1 VDAAAAAGIVTAD
14 HGEAGPGLREAI
26 AVWALWAVVAATVW
40 VTYSRLPASDFYNVT
55 GTGVRSGA
63 ARVLVLVGWPI
74 SLAVLALLAVAADRL
89 LALPL
94 RAAGR
99 RAVVAVAAV
108 SALLCA
114 TIAWPGVIRQSNL
127 DAKPANALAA
137 IGASLAAALTVA
149 ALRRA
154 GPGPPAPRRRG
165 DRIALVIAVVYALA
179 AIPWILANLGIY
191 AGDVPGASAVFM
203 SKKILPEAG
212 HPHLHAVHLGNHE
225 GLDGWLLA
233 VTALLLRPVLARMR
247 PTRLRPVLGGYLA
260 VLLAYGVLVTA
271 NDGWNEQV
279 VKRGWTSF
287 GLPDVITPAA
297 SAGWA
302 ILLVAATVLY
312 VTAFRVTPRQPPAGE
327 RAT

>member
-1 VDAAAAAGIVTAD
+1 VSAARGD
-14 HGEAGPGLREAI
+14 AGPGLREALT
-26 AVWALWAVVAATVW
+26 VWAIWAVVAVTVW
-40 VTYSRLPASDFYNVT
+40 VTYARLPASEFYNVT

-94 RAAGR
+94 GAAGR

-114 TIAWPGVIRQSNL
+114 TIAWPGVIQQSNL

-137 IGASLAAALTVA
+137 IGAGLAAALTVA

-154 GPGPPAPRRRG
+154 GAGPPAPRGRG
-165 DRIALVIAVVYALA
+165 DRIALAIAAVYALA

-191 AGDVPGASAVFM
+191 AGDVPGASAIFM

-287 GLPDVITPAA
+287 GIPDVITPAA

-302 ILLVAATVLY
+302 ILLAAAVGLY
-312 VTAFRVTPRQPPAGE
+312 LTAFRVRPRRPPAAE

>member
-1 VDAAAAAGIVTAD
+1 VSAARGD
-14 HGEAGPGLREAI
+14 AGPGLREALT
-26 AVWALWAVVAATVW
+26 VWAIWSVVAVTVW
-40 VTYSRLPASDFYNVT
+40 VTYARLPASDFYNVT

-94 RAAGR
+94 AAAGR
-99 RAVVAVAAV
+99 RAVVAVATV

-114 TIAWPGVIRQSNL
+114 TIAWPGVIQQSNL

-137 IGASLAAALTVA
+137 IGAGLAAALTAA
-149 ALRRA
+149 ALGRA
-154 GPGPPAPRRRG
+154 GAGTPAPRSRG
-165 DRIALVIAVVYALA
+165 DRIALAIAAVYALA

-203 SKKILPEAG
+203 SKKIIPEAG

-225 GLDGWLLA
+225 GLDGWLL
-233 VTALLLRPVLARMR
+233 VVSALLLRPVLARMR

-287 GLPDVITPAA
+287 GIPDVITPAA

-302 ILLVAATVLY
+302 ILLVAAAVLY
-312 VTAFRVTPRQPPAGE
+312 VTAFRVTPRPPRAGG